1 MELKLI
7 ISEILN
13 QLKKNNLSTNI
24 TKVIKLLYIIEVEYF
39 KFKKERLTNLKW
51 RFYHYGPVPLEI
63 YDYCKK
69 NNINI
74 DDIYTNNG
82 ELLRNMELP
91 ENYKGI
97 NANTTEKRDIL
108 FLITRV
114 IKDFGSMDIKDLLDY
129 VYFETEP
136 MKNAKRGEYID
147 FTKVKDEEIF
157 IPNEITVSKE
167 TKKKLKEIKKKISR
181 LLKKEIEFN
190 PLADRLYNKN
200 GREAEIEPINIK
212 GEVILGRNL

>member
-39 KFKKERLTNLKW
+39 KFKKERLTSLKW

-91 ENYKGI
+91 KNYKGI

-167 TKKKLKEIKKKISR
+167 TKKKLKEIKKKLSR
-181 LLKKEIEFN
+181 LLKKEIEFK

-200 GREAEIEPINIK
+200 GIEAEIEPINIK
-212 GEVILGRNL
+212 GEIILG